1 MVLSWAIAAWVYG
14 GNLALGFASSWS
26 WGHPS
31 SWGHPWQREDV
42 LAGALLLLCPG
53 NRAGPGFGALGNMKG
68 DCGVAGT

>member
-14 GNLALGFASSWS
+14 ENLALGFASSWS

-42 LAGALLLLCPG
+42 LAGATAP
-53 NRAGPGFGALGNMKG
+53 ALPWEQSWPRLWCVGKHEG
-68 DCGVAGT
+68 